1 MDIKKKK
8 KQGIVHVIPQVSK
21 MKAYI
26 FNYKIHVHDNMLRM
40 ILYRVIHE
48 RGTSEFLF
56 AVTNNTNGSNY

>member
-1 MDIKKKK
+1 
-8 KQGIVHVIPQVSK
+8 